1 LAWPTPEHR
10 PAPTAYCS
18 ARTGRTLPYRRT
30 QPAGCTLIGYLT
42 AFDLDGR
49 PWGFLRT
56 KELPLGIPFTPHP
69 HPFGYGVPPDER
81 SRIEPEIVE
90 RPHTDEERVLLLLD
104 VMLAVYRDLPDLRT
118 ETVRVLTDGF
128 QGRVAVPEQI
138 VTALDEGD
146 EEAVIPWQPET
157 AAGVQNRQRV
167 IGALTALR
175 QAVVSE

>member
-1 LAWPTPEHR
+1 MEAPELAR
-10 PAPTAYCS
+10 VDQNLRQLCS
-18 ARTGRTLPYRRT
+18 DHGLSWVAQVVDAAVAEGHAESVTEGSSSHYRRR
-30 QPAGCTLIGYLT
+30 GGS
-42 AFDLDGR
+42 
-49 PWGFLRT
+49 
-56 KELPLGIPFTPHP
+56 
-69 HPFGYGVPPDER
+69 PFGYGVRPDER

-90 RPHTDEERVLLLLD
+90 RPYTGEERVLLLLD
-104 VMLAVYRDLPDLRT
+104 AMLTAYRELPDLRA

-128 QGRVAVPEQI
+128 QGRVAVPERS
-138 VTALDEGD
+138 VTALDEDD